1 MVSTVSTR
9 PGGLLPG
16 FCFFVLSLVLAFSGP
31 ALAESE
37 DTADASSPTASAPA
51 ESSAPEDA
59 PVLSANLLALPPADV
74 LPALHRLYAPVTN
87 LTCSVRRTTSGSIRH
102 NATLISNVAYA
113 RGDRLNVE
121 TISPI
126 PRRIVIDGANLHARR
141 PEGSGIEVTPVANLP
156 PPLLANLRSV
166 PASPEELLAAVD
178 PASATDLPPAAPAA
192 RQIAYGPLVPDAPA
206 QLTVLSLDDSG
217 LVLSIASYATADRSS
232 PLVATTFSA
241 PTYPLPGIP
250 LYQRQETQTSDAAG
264 VALRTVSRFESI
276 RVNIPLPAALFD
288 PAAFF

>member
-37 DTADASSPTASAPA
+37 VVADASAPTSPAA

-59 PVLSANLLALPPADV
+59 PVLSADLLALPPADV

-141 PEGSGIEVTPVANLP
+141 PEGSGIEVTPVADLP

-178 PASATDLPPAAPAA
+178 PASAADLP
-192 RQIAYGPLVPDAPA
+192 
-206 QLTVLSLDDSG
+206 
-217 LVLSIASYATADRSS
+217 
-232 PLVATTFSA
+232 
-241 PTYPLPGIP
+241 
-250 LYQRQETQTSDAAG
+250 
-264 VALRTVSRFESI
+264 
-276 RVNIPLPAALFD
+276 PAALFD